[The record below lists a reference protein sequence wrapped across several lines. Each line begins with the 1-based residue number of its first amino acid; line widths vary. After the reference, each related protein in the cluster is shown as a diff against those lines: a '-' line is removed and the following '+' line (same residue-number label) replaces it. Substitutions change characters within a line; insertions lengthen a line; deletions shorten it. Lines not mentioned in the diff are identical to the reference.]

1 MSLSVYFLSFRKAL
15 TAAAH
20 VVHGEAER
28 LVEEKVLDLS
38 QVSRWVVSYNECKKK
53 NVMNVMNV
61 IYSCNIWGIFASLF
75 S

>member
-1 MSLSVYFLSFRKAL
+1 MNLYYEFMGLSTLFFSFQKAL

-38 QVSRWVVSYNECKKK
+38 QVSRV
-53 NVMNVMNV
+53 
-61 IYSCNIWGIFASLF
+61 LQ
-75 S
+75 

>member
-1 MSLSVYFLSFRKAL
+1 MNLYCEFMSLSTLFLSFRKAL

-38 QVSRWVVSYNECKKK
+38 QVS
-53 NVMNVMNV
+53 
-61 IYSCNIWGIFASLF
+61 IFILLVQQNTARMTL
-75 S
+75 

>member
-1 MSLSVYFLSFRKAL
+1 MNLYEFMFFFSALLFSFRKAL

-38 QVSRWVVSYNECKKK
+38 QVSLVKVHSFLSTYKYS
-53 NVMNVMNV
+53 V
-61 IYSCNIWGIFASLF
+61 IVCNI
-75 S
+75 